1 MKERVNF
8 YLRER
13 AFRWA
18 KRIVIAIVVL
28 FAINLPADIC
38 ITMIV
43 AAVVG
48 AQAITAEGKI
58 KKVSYLAVSAI
69 AFTFAFPAFSGLVK
83 VLCMLAA
90 YSVLSVKSSKKAA
103 FAAVGVI
110 AVTFV
115 FPILDVIVKIGAALA
130 IAAYAGAYEDALT
143 EQR

>member
-1 MKERVNF
+1 MGKAYCDCNCCFVCNQSPGRHLHSN
-8 YLRER
+8 
-13 AFRWA
+13 
-18 KRIVIAIVVL
+18 
-28 FAINLPADIC
+28 DC
-38 ITMIV
+38 CCSC
-43 AAVVG
+43 G

-69 AFTFAFPAFSGLVK
+69 ALTFAFPAFSGLVK

-130 IAAYAGAYEDALT
+130 IAAYAGAYEDALA
-143 EQR
+143 EQG

>member
-1 MKERVNF
+1 MQCALYIDLFYFYPFLGFIISYVLIKHFCQIILILDIKERKYHERKSKF

-38 ITMIV
+38 IPMIV

-69 AFTFAFPAFSGLVK
+69 ALTFAFPAFSIPFF
-83 VLCMLAA
+83 
-90 YSVLSVKSSKKAA
+90 LSH
-103 FAAVGVI
+103 
-110 AVTFV
+110 TCYY
-115 FPILDVIVKIGAALA
+115 LQL
-130 IAAYAGAYEDALT
+130 
-143 EQR
+143 